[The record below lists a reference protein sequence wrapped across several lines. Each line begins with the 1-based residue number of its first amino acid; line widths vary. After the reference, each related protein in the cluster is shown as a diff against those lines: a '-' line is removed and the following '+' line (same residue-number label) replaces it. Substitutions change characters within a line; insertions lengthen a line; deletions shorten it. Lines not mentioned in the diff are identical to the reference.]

1 MPSTSCGFSS
11 PYQLA
16 SHGPT
21 ISVEI
26 GYDRNFRP
34 GAGARPKLPANRY
47 PALVDTGAIETC
59 VDVELAMALALPVA
73 GRGPISGV
81 SGVIETDDYMAQIHI
96 PELNFTLTGPFAG
109 VRIRAGGHPFY
120 ALLGRTFL
128 RHFSMHYDGRTG
140 AVIISND

>member
-1 MPSTSCGFSS
+1 
-11 PYQLA
+11 
-16 SHGPT
+16 
-21 ISVEI
+21 
-26 GYDRNFRP
+26 
-34 GAGARPKLPANRY
+34 
-47 PALVDTGAIETC
+47 
-59 VDVELAMALALPVA
+59 MALDLPVA

-81 SGVIETDDYMAQIHI
+81 TGVIETDDYMAHIHI
-96 PELNFTLTGPFAG
+96 PELNFTVRGPFAG